1 MNILIVEDDPMV
13 RNINMGF
20 LKKISVAFKVYEAG
34 NLIKAKTVIESEN
47 IDLVLLDVYL
57 GDDKGP
63 DLLGWIRAN
72 GLDIDVILITAD
84 NSAETVEKAFRLG
97 SIDYLIKPFN
107 FKRFEEAITKVINRR
122 SQLASKI
129 ELNQEHIDS
138 MIQAQRT
145 KTQTHSEKGIN
156 TMTHDIILKVLKENN
171 EPMTAQAIAQIA
183 ELARVTVRRYL
194 EHMVDE
200 GIAEE
205 MQYYG
210 KVGRPQKVY
219 SYIDRGVSGYEN

>member
-13 RNINMGF
+13 RNINKGF
-20 LKKISVAFKVYEAG
+20 VKKISGAFKVYEAEDIG
-34 NLIKAKTVIESEN
+34 RAKAVIESVS

-57 GDDKGP
+57 GNDKGP
-63 DLLGWIRAN
+63 ELLGWIRAN
-72 GLDIDVILITAD
+72 SLDIDVILITAD

-107 FKRFEEAITKVINRR
+107 FGRFDEAINKVITRR
-122 SQLASKI
+122 SKLSNNV
-129 ELNQEHIDS
+129 EFNQEHIDS
-138 MIQAQRT
+138 MIQNPAVKLAKPQD
-145 KTQTHSEKGIN
+145 KGIN
-156 TMTHDIILKVLKENN
+156 TMTYDLILKALRESTN
-171 EPMTAQAIAQIA
+171 PMTAQAIGKLT

-205 MQYYG
+205 MQHYG
-210 KVGRPQKVY
+210 KVGRPQKTYVY
-219 SYIDRGVSGYEN
+219 KDGE